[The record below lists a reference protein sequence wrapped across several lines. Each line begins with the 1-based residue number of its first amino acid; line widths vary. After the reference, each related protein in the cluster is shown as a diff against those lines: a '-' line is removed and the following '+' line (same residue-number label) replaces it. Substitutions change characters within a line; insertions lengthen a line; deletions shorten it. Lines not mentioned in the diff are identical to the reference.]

1 MANRKYMLTT
11 DDLAGL
17 VGKRSGDIAGFF
29 DKGDL
34 HRLSNNRRGIPPR
47 LVREYLTGFGFS
59 FNFSVVAHI
68 NLRGGIGKTT
78 STISAASRACQYGFK
93 TCILDMDPQGSSS
106 LAFDALPGQEDPI
119 FYDIWQNPSEMVM
132 GSLKKIGDFLY
143 ILPSSLENALLD
155 SSLINPSSQKKAVR
169 GVCDELK
176 ANGFDLVVID
186 CPPSLGIAVIS
197 TICAADMIVVP
208 VCSDAFSFKGL
219 ELTLNEISS
228 ICDAF
233 HLELP
238 VIRVLFTKFDRRVKI
253 SHDALV
259 RFRSDYGDYFIPD
272 VIRTSTEFSKAL
284 AMKET
289 VFVSPKKSAARE
301 DYDRYVRY
309 ITGLDRSFPEI

>member
-1 MANRKYMLTT
+1 MLTAAE
-11 DDLAGL
+11 LAGL
-17 VGKRSGDIAGFF
+17 VGKRSGDIARLFN
-29 DKGDL
+29 KRDL
-34 HRLSNNRRGIPPR
+34 HRLSSNRKGIPPR
-47 LVREYLTGFGFS
+47 LVREYLISLGFS
-59 FNFSVVAHI
+59 YNFSVVAHI

-106 LAFDALPGQEDPI
+106 LAFDVLPGREDPI
-119 FYDIWQNPSEMVM
+119 FYDVWQKPSEMVM
-132 GSLKKIGDFLY
+132 GSLKKIGDYLY

-155 SSLINPSSQKKAVR
+155 SSLINPSSQKKAAR
-169 GVCDELK
+169 GVCDELR

-197 TICAADMIVVP
+197 SICAADTIVVP

-219 ELTLNEISS
+219 ELTLNEITS
-228 ICDAF
+228 ICDTF
-233 HLELP
+233 HLEKP

-253 SHDALV
+253 SHDALGC
-259 RFRSDYGDYFIPD
+259 FRSDYSDYFIPD

-289 VFVSPKKSAARE
+289 IFASPKKNLARE
-301 DYDRYVRY
+301 DYDRYVRH
-309 ITGLDRSFPEI
+309 ITGLNRSFPEI